1 MMYIRY
7 LKACCNTYQ
16 QSKLE
21 QVKKLVQHTYTR
33 AIHIR
38 NLGFTK
44 NSVDDK

>member
-1 MMYIRY
+1 MYIRY

-21 QVKKLVQHTYTR
+21 QAQNLVQHTYTR

-38 NLGFTK
+38 NLSFTK
-44 NSVDDK
+44 NSVYDK